1 MKICVFADTHG
12 DSSVMKSAIEKQKPD
27 IVIHCGDGIDDA
39 KAMERAYPDITFH
52 YVRGNC
58 DSPFSGEKELVLEIE
73 GYVFFV
79 AHGDNFEKGF
89 YFEPKLIADYA
100 RNKGASIVLH
110 GHTHRGM
117 IDFSQDDIQ
126 IFNPGCA
133 TPKKAIDNN
142 AGYGIIDIKER
153 NVSFH
158 LEVA

>member
-39 KAMERAYPDITFH
+39 KTMEKAYPDITFH

-58 DSPFSGEKELVLEIE
+58 DTSFFDEKELVLEIE
-73 GYVFFV
+73 GYTFFV
-79 AHGDNFEKGF
+79 THGDKFFDKGSP
-89 YFEPKLIADYA
+89 EERIAAYA
-100 RNKGASIVLH
+100 HNKGASIVLH
-110 GHTHRGM
+110 GHTHRAVN
-117 IDFSQDDIQ
+117 FSQDDIQ

-142 AGYGIIDIKER
+142 AGYGIIEIEEDDI
-153 NVSFH
+153 SFY
-158 LEVA
+158 LEAA